1 MTAAKNP
8 FVGWASNF
16 RVRMLLKGTVRLR
29 ETSFVSPRPSM
40 FPEAKPSGTLRIEG
54 KQNSLF
60 PKGPVMK
67 CFVIPPN
74 SKIEKKMRKNDL
86 LDAYGGCACSTS
98 SSETKLCYRND
109 TITVFVFAANKK

>member
-1 MTAAKNP
+1 
-8 FVGWASNF
+8 
-16 RVRMLLKGTVRLR
+16 
-29 ETSFVSPRPSM
+29 M
-40 FPEAKPSGTLRIEG
+40 FPKAKLSGTLRVEG

-60 PKGPVMK
+60 LEGPVIK

-98 SSETKLCYRND
+98 GSETKLCYRND
-109 TITVFVFAANKK
+109 TITVFFFAANKK